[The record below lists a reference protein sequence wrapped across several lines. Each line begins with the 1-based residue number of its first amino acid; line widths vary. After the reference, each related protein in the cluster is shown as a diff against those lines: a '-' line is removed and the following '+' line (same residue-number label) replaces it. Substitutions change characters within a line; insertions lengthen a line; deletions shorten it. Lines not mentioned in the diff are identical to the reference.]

1 MKTLNHLAL
10 FCVVVVMY
18 AMDFDYYVLELDG
31 VDGLLRIEV
40 EFEAGSFRFII
51 ADGYDRYIYE
61 AIDLTPENVFLLVY
75 LLSKYIER
83 VLNEEEIRAL
93 LR

>member
-1 MKTLNHLAL
+1 L
-10 FCVVVVMY
+10 FCAVMFVY
-18 AMDFDYYVLELDG
+18 AMDFDYYVLELEG
-31 VDGLLRIEV
+31 VDGPLRIEV
-40 EFEAGSFRFII
+40 EFGPGNFRFII

-75 LLSKYIER
+75 LLSKYIEW
-83 VLNEEEIRAL
+83 VLSEEEIRTL